1 MDKAAYGAEK
11 KPETN
16 VPELHTVEDVYEWID
31 KNIEYG
37 WLGQDGKA
45 HICEMKDFRRQYRT
59 MSVSQTIQQKI
70 GTCIE
75 QVALMHELLDTIEVP
90 NQMYCCRIYEPD
102 DYGFFFRR
110 VFIDSLLLYIRM
122 LHVICFA
129 VLEIQQEAV
138 HMLILLQ
145 IPIVIRFV
153 KQKGIYEYPTKEEA
167 MRTIVDY
174 YVNMRGGKES
184 PTTAF
189 DRVPVGMTFQEFN
202 TYINHQV

>member
-102 DYGFFFRR
+102 DYGNLEEEEHMHCFLLYFQNGKSRAPDNYGILCEAARWKRESYHLFFRR
-110 VFIDSLLLYIRM
+110 AGRGIIPGVQRIYQPSGIGTEQCSETR
-122 LHVICFA
+122 A
-129 VLEIQQEAV
+129 VASPE
-138 HMLILLQ
+138 
-145 IPIVIRFV
+145 
-153 KQKGIYEYPTKEEA
+153 KGVCI
-167 MRTIVDY
+167 
-174 YVNMRGGKES
+174 
-184 PTTAF
+184 
-189 DRVPVGMTFQEFN
+189 
-202 TYINHQV
+202 

>member
-11 KPETN
+11 KSETN

-75 QVALMHELLDTIEVP
+75 QVALMHELLDTIEVS

-102 DYGFFFRR
+102 DYGNLEE
-110 VFIDSLLLYIRM
+110 DELSLI
-122 LHVICFA
+122 HI
-129 VLEIQQEAV
+129 
-138 HMLILLQ
+138 
-145 IPIVIRFV
+145 
-153 KQKGIYEYPTKEEA
+153 
-167 MRTIVDY
+167 
-174 YVNMRGGKES
+174 
-184 PTTAF
+184 
-189 DRVPVGMTFQEFN
+189 
-202 TYINHQV
+202 

>member
-102 DYGFFFRR
+102 DYGNLEEDEHMHCF
-110 VFIDSLLLYIRM
+110 LLY
-122 LHVICFA
+122 F
-129 VLEIQQEAV
+129 QNGKTY
-138 HMLILLQ
+138 HMEH
-145 IPIVIRFV
+145 PNV

-167 MRTIVDY
+167 MRREWEIKQLS
-174 YVNMRGGKES
+174 RKEK
-184 PTTAF
+184 
-189 DRVPVGMTFQEFN
+189 EKLI
-202 TYINHQV
+202 Y